1 MYYTVALIA
10 LVSAVIFLLLSI
22 LLFFSWNIR
31 KLRRDVKGISLHSK
45 FESESVAS
53 SVDSYIQMSEAH
65 GLGND
70 VDYGVITSGN
80 LVSSEDSEVS
90 ESAPSTPV
98 VEISESIPSVS
109 AVEVSESSQGEAH
122 QGIDVDAEESAT
134 TLLAETH
141 ESDEES
147 ATTMLEVVSE
157 ETHKILKPVVTYQSW
172 S

>member
-1 MYYTVALIA
+1 MYYTVALVA
-10 LVSAVIFLLLSI
+10 LVSAIIFLLLSV

-45 FESESVAS
+45 SVEFESESVTS

-70 VDYGVITSGN
+70 ETYEVITSGN
-80 LVSSEDSEVS
+80 LDSFDGSEVTEVS

-98 VEISESIPSVS
+98 VEASQ
-109 AVEVSESSQGEAH
+109 VSESSQGE
-122 QGIDVDAEESAT
+122 DVDVEESAT

-147 ATTMLEVVSE
+147 ATTMLGVVSDD
-157 ETHKILKPVVTYQSW
+157 TNKMLKPVVTYQSW